1 MHRSLL
7 PGFLAS
13 LAPGMLLVA
22 CASSNNDAL
31 PPGTATARI
40 GQQRDAG
47 PSTFDSGLLV
57 KQGIHV
63 EQIGDTVVYRGR
75 LTDNGLDALRNVG
88 NDPAIRTLLIDS
100 TGGDFV
106 TGMNFGNWVVGREL
120 DVTVDRICLSS
131 CANYIFPAA
140 GKKNILPGAVV
151 AWNGSAKQAGLLDRL
166 DQTAEAEI
174 ATRALTPGQK
184 RAAVKLAHQ
193 ANLEYLTRTIREQ
206 DEFFYRI
213 GVDEYVTRIGNDKYG
228 VQGFFY
234 LSVADMAEFGIENV
248 SAADDYDAMDPEALA
263 KRLGRPVT
271 LVRIE

>member
-1 MHRSLL
+1 MDRSHL
-7 PGFLAS
+7 PGLLAS
-13 LAPGMLLVA
+13 LTLGMLLVA
-22 CASSNNDAL
+22 CAGSNNNPSPD
-31 PPGTATARI
+31 TATARI
-40 GQQRDAG
+40 GQQRDSG
-47 PSTFDSGLLV
+47 PRTVDSGLLV

-63 EQIGDTVVYRGR
+63 ERIGDTVVYRGR

-88 NDPAIRTLLIDS
+88 NEPAIRTLLIDS

-106 TGMNFGNWVVGREL
+106 TGMDFGNWVVDRAL
-120 DVTVDRICLSS
+120 DVTVDLICLSS

-140 GKKNILPGAVV
+140 GKKKILPGAVV

-174 ATRALTPGQK
+174 ATRALTPGQR

-206 DEFFYRI
+206 DEFFYGI

-228 VQGFFY
+228 VRGFFY

-248 SAADDYDAMDPEALA
+248 SAAEDYAAMDPEALA
-263 KRLGRPVT
+263 KRVGLPVT